1 MDETMK
7 RPLTPQLFF
16 VILLAWASPSQA
28 EPNVACSY
36 GTPEAW
42 DRISVTYVGAWQ
54 IKHHAGY
61 YMAGPMTMPFPD
73 GGAAETMQIEILPD
87 GQLIGTHP
95 EAQAPIH
102 FVWADEPPWSFEA
115 DATNDGVPK
124 PLRSSAEVEAQTECG
139 VEDLA
144 RLIGR
149 TQVTIDGITM
159 DMTLRLM
166 VVGLREMYGIF
177 HTSAVANG
185 TPVKSWRA
193 VTLTMTR

>member
-1 MDETMK
+1 M
-7 RPLTPQLFF
+7 
-16 VILLAWASPSQA
+16 
-28 EPNVACSY
+28 
-36 GTPEAW
+36 
-42 DRISVTYVGAWQ
+42 TYIGPWQ

-73 GGAAETMQIEILPD
+73 GGAAETMQIEMLPD

-95 EAQAPIH
+95 EAQAPIP

-124 PLRSSAEVEAQTECG
+124 PLRSSAEVEMQTECG

-166 VVGLREMYGIF
+166 VVGLDEMYGIF

-185 TPVKSWRA
+185 TLVKSWRA